1 MTAPEPADLAR
12 QHGAPWAKQSIED
25 ELMRMEQLDYSD
37 LPDPNLPPP
46 NWEWR
51 VYTVVCV
58 ALFLAV
64 LVVVWRLV

>member
-25 ELMRMEQLDYSD
+25 ELMRMEQIDYSD
-37 LPDPNLPPP
+37 LPDANLPPP

-51 VYTVVCV
+51 VYKVVCI

-64 LVVVWRLV
+64 LVVVWMSV

>member
-1 MTAPEPADLAR
+1 MKPHDQWNSADIADYAR
-12 QHGAPWAKQSIED
+12 RAMYLETQ
-25 ELMRMEQLDYSD
+25 DYSD

-58 ALFLAV
+58 ALLVAV
-64 LVVVWRLV
+64 LVVVWRLA